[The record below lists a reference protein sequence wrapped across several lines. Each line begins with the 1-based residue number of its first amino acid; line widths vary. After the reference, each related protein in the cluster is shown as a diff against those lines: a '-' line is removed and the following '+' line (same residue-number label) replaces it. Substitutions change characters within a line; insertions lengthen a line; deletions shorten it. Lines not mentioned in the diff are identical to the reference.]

1 MGRLFWIGW
10 VGGTNLIT
18 QDLKNREPFPAEVRV
33 RGGYDYR
40 RMVKEIQPYWLQR

>member
-18 QDLKNREPFPAEVRV
+18 QDLKNREPFPAEVRMRGRCDHV
-33 RGGYDYR
+33 RIIGG
-40 RMVKEIQPYWLQR
+40 LQCGWF